1 MIWLRALA
9 PAAVA
14 LAIGAALSW
23 FVSDTVAARW
33 LGGALL
39 LFALMQAFYLTR
51 VHHWAALPR
60 KRDVPVGAGGWGI
73 LLDRLAR
80 VARQQQES
88 VAELSAELALLHSA
102 VDRLPDGLV
111 VLDRFDH
118 IEWANNAA
126 TELHAI
132 FGSRR
137 PIHLF
142 IRQPEFSAYLEGDER
157 ARPLVLS
164 LPTRPGRLFELRLHR
179 TDDAHRLLITRDV
192 TEQSKLDA
200 VRRDF
205 VANVS
210 HEIRTPVTVI
220 GGFAETLLNLEL
232 DDATRRTY
240 LATILKQ
247 SQTMQRLVEDLLTL
261 SSLDGAGGVPV
272 EDTVDLHALIAALA
286 DEAGV
291 LSQGAHTITT
301 RIDGPQ
307 YVRAA
312 ATELESAIRN
322 LLTNAVRY
330 TPAGG
335 RIRIEWRSRDG
346 EGLLSVRDTGI
357 GIPEEHLP
365 RLSERFYRV
374 DRGRSRDTG
383 GTGLGLA
390 IVKHIMNRHGGRLQ
404 IESRVGEGSTFTL
417 RLPGRR
423 LMAALPTAANDG
435 GAGAPAERV
444 DGTDSAAA

>member
-1 MIWLRALA
+1 VIWLRALA

-118 IEWANNAA
+118 VEWANNAA

>member
-1 MIWLRALA
+1 VIWLRALA

-14 LAIGAALSW
+14 LAIGALLSW

-118 IEWANNAA
+118 VEWANNAA

>member
-14 LAIGAALSW
+14 LAIGALLSW

-118 IEWANNAA
+118 VEWANNAA

-330 TPAGG
+330 TPSGG

>member
-14 LAIGAALSW
+14 LAIGALLSW

>member
-1 MIWLRALA
+1 
-9 PAAVA
+9 
-14 LAIGAALSW
+14 
-23 FVSDTVAARW
+23 
-33 LGGALL
+33 
-39 LFALMQAFYLTR
+39 
-51 VHHWAALPR
+51 
-60 KRDVPVGAGGWGI
+60 
-73 LLDRLAR
+73 
-80 VARQQQES
+80 
-88 VAELSAELALLHSA
+88 
-102 VDRLPDGLV
+102 
-111 VLDRFDH
+111 
-118 IEWANNAA
+118 
-126 TELHAI
+126 
-132 FGSRR
+132 
-137 PIHLF
+137 
-142 IRQPEFSAYLEGDER
+142 
-157 ARPLVLS
+157 
-164 LPTRPGRLFELRLHR
+164 
-179 TDDAHRLLITRDV
+179 
-192 TEQSKLDA
+192 
-200 VRRDF
+200 
-205 VANVS
+205 
-210 HEIRTPVTVI
+210 
-220 GGFAETLLNLEL
+220 EL

>member
-14 LAIGAALSW
+14 LAIGALLSW

-118 IEWANNAA
+118 VEWANNAA